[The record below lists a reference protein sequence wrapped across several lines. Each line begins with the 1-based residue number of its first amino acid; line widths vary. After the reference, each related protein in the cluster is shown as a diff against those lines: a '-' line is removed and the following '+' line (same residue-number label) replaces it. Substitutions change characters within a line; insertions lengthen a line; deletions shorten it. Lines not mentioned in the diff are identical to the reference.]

1 LKATAVSKHSVT
13 SAFASTRCAQSK
25 HMRHMDA
32 ADFWVFCGVKIGVE
46 VARSQPRMLFLFAA
60 ALSLSFCP
68 QGRVENF
75 TEALAIVNGN
85 ECKALILGGE
95 QVSVEQIQVR
105 RIGRMSPNLI
115 SPSHIFQTLGS
126 GTA

>member
-1 LKATAVSKHSVT
+1 
-13 SAFASTRCAQSK
+13 
-25 HMRHMDA
+25 
-32 ADFWVFCGVKIGVE
+32 
-46 VARSQPRMLFLFAA
+46 MLFLFAA
-60 ALSLSFCP
+60 LSLSFSICP

-105 RIGRMSPNLI
+105 RIGCLCECLR
-115 SPSHIFQTLGS
+115 T
-126 GTA
+126 